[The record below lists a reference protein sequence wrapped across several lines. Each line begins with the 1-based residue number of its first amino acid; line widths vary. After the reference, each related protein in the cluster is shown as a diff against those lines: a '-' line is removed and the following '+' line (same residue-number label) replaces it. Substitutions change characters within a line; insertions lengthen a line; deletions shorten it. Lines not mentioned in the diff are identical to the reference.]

1 MLRPKALRDSKEAD
15 AMSGMMSGWGTSGW
29 AMGAWIIV
37 WVVLGLAVV
46 AGGVMIA
53 RALGPKP

>member
-1 MLRPKALRDSKEAD
+1 MAVIVSGEFYKALA
-15 AMSGMMSGWGTSGW
+15 TLVLFVH
-29 AMGAWIIV
+29 ILFIV